1 VTEPDLERR
10 RHTRASHWLDAARA
24 HPLVDRA
31 VTKGREAVSK
41 GREAVSK
48 GRDLVRQRPREVAL
62 GAAGGLLAIVVLVGF
77 VSCSGGDDGPSRVPA
92 AQPTVFSAPPPEPS
106 GPRLPSP
113 TTTRA
118 TDGCRGLISAAQ
130 VSSAAGFAVTGSG
143 GDAAAAVSGYADAV
157 RAQGLDANVRL
168 CPFGNAT
175 GDQVYVLAMTF
186 ADAAQATRMYANGQ
200 VGRAGSQPV
209 AGVGDV
215 AASDGVSTLLTRRG
229 RSLVLVFLV
238 RPRQPNV
245 DHGGAL
251 RAVALA
257 ALAKV

>member
-1 VTEPDLERR
+1 MTGPEPDLGRR
-10 RHTRASHWLDAARA
+10 RHTRASRWLDAALA
-24 HPLVDRA
+24 HPLTGR
-31 VTKGREAVSK
+31 GREAAAKS
-41 GREAVSK
+41 
-48 GRDLVRQRPREVAL
+48 RDLARRRPREVAL
-62 GAAGGLLAIVVLVGF
+62 GAAGGVLAIIVLIGF
-77 VSCSGGDDGPSRVPA
+77 VSCSGGDDGQPQVPA

-113 TTTRA
+113 TTRA

-143 GDAAAAVSGYADAV
+143 GDAAAAVSGYTDAV

-168 CPFGNAT
+168 CPFGNAG

-186 ADAAQATRMYANGQ
+186 ADAGQATRMYASGQ
-200 VGRAGSQPV
+200 VGPAGSQPV
-209 AGVGDV
+209 AGVGDA
-215 AASDGVSTLLTRRG
+215 AASDGVSTLLARRG
-229 RSLVLVFLV
+229 RSLVLVLLI
-238 RPRQPNV
+238 RPRQPTV

-251 RAVALA
+251 RAVAQA